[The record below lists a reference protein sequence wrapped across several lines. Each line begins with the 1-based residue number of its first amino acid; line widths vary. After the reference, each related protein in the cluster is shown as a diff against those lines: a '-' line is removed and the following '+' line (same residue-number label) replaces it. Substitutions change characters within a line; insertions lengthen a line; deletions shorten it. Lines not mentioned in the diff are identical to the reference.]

1 MSWPSARLFH
11 LGGGLRAFNG
21 YDGTIVLQTKTLEG
35 NVVSVSTPSYL
46 AAYDVLHRLGKP
58 VVGID
63 FLTLHPEFDNS
74 QPPNWRSYYSQGGSA
89 TLCAEQADQW
99 SFLAH
104 AAFQHREPVLYD
116 VSERIK
122 YQLRVCDWRL
132 RQISEAYRDQLHSR
146 LRDKKFADGKRFL
159 DGFTWL
165 GYLAIQVFLIDAC
178 VLRDY
183 LTEYFVWTR
192 IRSGELPADT
202 TIRQMSAL
210 KKRYLDKTD
219 SKEQLVILLQE
230 ATAEDGWLQE
240 LGRYRDLIVHAAPLE
255 SAGKHLFAVCRQQ
268 RISQEHILP
277 TIQLPLP
284 LDPAGLHK
292 ARSNGE
298 HLEDPDFAFAR
309 MGYVIGDAGQHPDG
323 LEYAYQALCRF
334 AWLASHM
341 LAIAPLTAE
350 IPDVTPHIIGE
361 VKVIPGSGNG
371 DDSGASGDGSKHD

>member
-1 MSWPSARLFH
+1 M
-11 LGGGLRAFNG
+11 
-21 YDGTIVLQTKTLEG
+21 QTKTLEG
-35 NVVSVSTPSYL
+35 KAISVSTPSYL
-46 AAYDVLHRLGKP
+46 AAYDVLNRLGKP
-58 VVGID
+58 VVGMD

-74 QPPNWRSYYSQGGSA
+74 HPPNWRSYYSQGGSA

-104 AAFQHREPVLYD
+104 AAFQHRETTLYD

-122 YQLRVCDWRL
+122 HQLRVCDWRL
-132 RQISEAYRDQLHSR
+132 RQISEAYRDQLHSQ
-146 LRDKKFADGKRFL
+146 LRDGKFADGKRFL

-165 GYLAIQVFLIDAC
+165 GYLAIQAFLVDAC

-183 LTEYFVWTR
+183 LAEYFAWTR

-202 TIRQMSAL
+202 SIRQMGAL
-210 KKRYLDKTD
+210 KKRYLDKSD
-219 SKEQLVILLQE
+219 SKEGLVVLLKD

-240 LGRYRDLIVHAAPLE
+240 LGRYRDLVVHAAPLE
-255 SAGKHLFAVCRQQ
+255 SAGKRLLAVCRRH
-268 RISQEHILP
+268 RISQEHVLP

-292 ARSNGE
+292 ARSTGE
-298 HLEDPDFAFAR
+298 HLEDPDFGFAR
-309 MGYVIGDAGQHPDG
+309 GDHVIGDASLHPDG
-323 LEYAYQALCRF
+323 LEYAYLALCRL

-341 LAIAPLTAE
+341 LTIAPLKPE

-361 VKVIPGSGNG
+361 VKLIRGRGS
-371 DDSGASGDGSKHD
+371 DDDCDAPDNGSKHN